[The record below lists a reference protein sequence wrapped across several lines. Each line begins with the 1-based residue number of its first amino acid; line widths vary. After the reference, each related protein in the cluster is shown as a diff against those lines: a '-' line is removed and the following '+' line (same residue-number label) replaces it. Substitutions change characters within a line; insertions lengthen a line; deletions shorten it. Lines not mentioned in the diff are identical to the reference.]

1 MLEQDP
7 SSVAAMQ
14 IAVAGLSLV
23 VFFGAL
29 LEPIKA
35 WRDQGRIAWPI
46 LRDSLPAAAW
56 SSLFLVLSI
65 LGHPA
70 LALTFSAAALFY
82 TGIRLARLQADTR
95 GNYYLALGFA
105 VSSGIFAAGQG
116 GTATAAAILCVFFG
130 LVVFLKG
137 ISAGNRRNMNAGPG
151 R

>member
-46 LRDSLPAAAW
+46 LRDSLPAAPGR
-56 SSLFLVLSI
+56 LFFWCC
-65 LGHPA
+65 P
-70 LALTFSAAALFY
+70 FSAIRHWPLRFRPPPCSTPESAL
-82 TGIRLARLQADTR
+82 RA
-95 GNYYLALGFA
+95 
-105 VSSGIFAAGQG
+105 
-116 GTATAAAILCVFFG
+116 
-130 LVVFLKG
+130 
-137 ISAGNRRNMNAGPG
+137 
-151 R
+151 